1 MTRSLGE
8 ALSLLADKGEF
19 NLANSI
25 SRGIEKESLRVSK
38 DNTISSSDHPL
49 ALGSALTNKYIT
61 TDFSEALLEL
71 ITPTH
76 SSVENVLKN
85 LDEICKFVVKKS
97 PEIIWPSS
105 IPCKIDD
112 EKKIRLADYGTSNSG
127 LLKTLYRS
135 GLSYRYGSMMQ
146 TVSGIHY
153 NFSFDDSFFE
163 DIRGEE
169 DLQSFK
175 NKSYLSLIRNF
186 RRNAWM
192 VLYLFGS
199 SPVVPKTFITD
210 RNNFLDELNEEDLFL
225 EYATCLRM
233 SELGYMSKAQDNLY
247 IAYNT
252 IDEYLS
258 DLKNALTKEYPRY
271 AEVGLS
277 KKNKR
282 IQINT
287 SIIQIE
293 NEYYSSIR
301 PKRITPTGER
311 PINVLRNEG
320 IDYVEIRAL
329 DNNSFLPAGIDE
341 DTSYFL
347 EAYLISCFFDEDK
360 KSTRNEIEELLLN
373 WENVVKQ
380 GRDPNLKLL
389 KNKKEISIKKA
400 GMQVIEKIR
409 SIFDHM
415 PDSMSD
421 YSKRV
426 LKSLEIQEE
435 KLNDSSLTPSG
446 KIIQELRGNS
456 KSWEKL
462 NLELAQKHSDELK
475 KKDLDLDY
483 LIKEAKESLSLFE
496 KLEAA
501 DEEEFDLY
509 LEKFVNDI

>member
-8 ALSLLADKGEF
+8 ALSLLADKGDI
-19 NLANSI
+19 NLPNSI

-38 DNTISSSDHPL
+38 DNTISSANHP
-49 ALGSALTNKYIT
+49 ASLGSALTNKYIT

-76 SSVENVLKN
+76 SSVENALNN
-85 LDEICKFVVKKS
+85 LNEICKFVVTET
-97 PEIIWPSS
+97 PETIWPSS
-105 IPCKIDD
+105 IPCKI
-112 EKKIRLADYGTSNSG
+112 ENENSIRLADYGTSNAG

-153 NFSFDDSFFE
+153 NFSFSDEFFE
-163 DIRGEE
+163 SLRGNE

-192 VLYLFGS
+192 ILYLFGS

-210 RNNFLDELNEEDLFL
+210 RKNFLQELNQDDLFL

-233 SELGYMSKAQDNLY
+233 SELGYMSKAQDNLH
-247 IAYNT
+247 IAYND
-252 IDEYLS
+252 INEYLK
-258 DLKNALTKEYPRY
+258 DLKNALTKEHKRY
-271 AEVGLS
+271 GEVGTI
-277 KKNKR
+277 KDGKR

-301 PKRITPTGER
+301 PKRVTPTGER

-329 DNNSFLPAGIDE
+329 DNNSFLPTGIDE

-347 EAYLISCFFDEDK
+347 EAYLIGCFFGEDK
-360 KSTRNEIEELLLN
+360 KSTENEIKELLMN
-373 WENVVKQ
+373 WGNVVKE
-380 GRDPNLKLL
+380 GRNPNLKLL
-389 KNKKEISIKKA
+389 KNKEKVSIKDS
-400 GMQVIEKIR
+400 GMAVIDSLR
-409 SIFDHM
+409 NIFEQM
-415 PDSMSD
+415 PPEMNE
-421 YSKRV
+421 YVKKV
-426 LKSLEIQEE
+426 FKSLDQQE
-435 KLNDSSLTPSG
+435 KKFNNASLTPSG
-446 KIIQELRGNS
+446 KIVTDLRNNN
-456 KSWEKL
+456 KTWEEL
-462 NLELAQKHSDELK
+462 NLELAKQHSDSLEEIGMDLSYLSEEAQISLEKFKELGK
-475 KKDLDLDY
+475 Y
-483 LIKEAKESLSLFE
+483 S
-496 KLEAA
+496 
-501 DEEEFDLY
+501 EEEFDVY
-509 LEKFVNDI
+509 LDKFVNDI